1 MCPSTTALRAS
12 CGPNTTVT
20 ATVVNRHAIRM
31 VRVIVMKEA
40 SSSAATAAAAAAA
53 AVASPTTAAAA
64 VSVHLHHQGTLPQ
77 LSCAPRL
84 LKGITRI
91 GKVENEIR

>member
-53 AVASPTTAAAA
+53 VASPTTAAAA

-91 GKVENEIR
+91 GKDENEIR